1 MNLIKK
7 VINDV
12 RYVSKLTGTHNKKI
26 IILKAVVVSQLT
38 AFSDIIIILLFA
50 AIITGSFDSENILR
64 PFIEIVLDYKLLLP
78 LIVFLRFAAIYYQS
92 MLLKSLELNVRENI
106 NVFLLKEVFD
116 KRNYSIADGFF
127 YLNVLSGHISYFYS
141 NLTNFINS
149 TLQVFAFTIYLVISD
164 IETVGTFGI
173 GALLLYYPTKI
184 LLKKARSFMH
194 ESYEYNQQSNQE
206 VQRVI
211 ENMFLIKLL
220 KKDTEEINNY
230 QKTFHE
236 YSSTT
241 LQNHKYGAINSFL
254 PSFTTMFVFAILLT
268 VSSIARSLTLDFIGV
283 MFRLFQSFGGI
294 TNSANQILNSH
305 VHMEKFSE
313 MEKNKISVHKDNFIN
328 EQTSSE
334 YAIKIE
340 DLSFQYFNSDEL
352 IFEKI
357 NLEITKNT
365 HTIITGPNGSGK
377 STLLGLM
384 AGVFYSQKGKVYA
397 NNKKFGYIGATPMI
411 FTGTLKDNLL
421 YGNDQNID
429 ENVIIQQLKDFQT
442 FKEESNY
449 RLDKVI
455 DNKSLSSGQMQ
466 KIAFIRAL
474 LSEPDILLLDES
486 TANLDDF
493 SRKLIFKILGEKQVT
508 IINSTHDPENFENVD
523 NHLKID
529 IVDEKRILVLN

>member
-1 MNLIKK
+1 MNLIKR

-12 RYVSKLTGTHNKKI
+12 RYVSKLTGTHNKKM
-26 IILKAVVVSQLT
+26 IILKAVIVSQLT

-50 AIITGSFDSENILR
+50 AIITGSFDNENILR

-92 MLLKSLELNVRENI
+92 MLLKALELNVRENI

-254 PSFTTMFVFAILLT
+254 PSFTTMFVFAVLLT
-268 VSSIARSLTLDFIGV
+268 LSSIARSLTLDFIGV

-328 EQTSSE
+328 EQTDSE
-334 YAIKIE
+334 YALKIE
-340 DLSFQYFNSDEL
+340 DLSFQYFNSDEF

-357 NLEITKNT
+357 NLEITKNS

-397 NNKKFGYIGATPMI
+397 NNKKFGYVGATPMI

-429 ENVIIQQLKDFQT
+429 ENIIIQQLKDFQT

-486 TANLDDF
+486 TANLDDY
-493 SRKLIFKILGEKQVT
+493 SRKLIFKILGDKQVT

>member
-1 MNLIKK
+1 
-7 VINDV
+7 
-12 RYVSKLTGTHNKKI
+12 
-26 IILKAVVVSQLT
+26 
-38 AFSDIIIILLFA
+38 
-50 AIITGSFDSENILR
+50 
-64 PFIEIVLDYKLLLP
+64 
-78 LIVFLRFAAIYYQS
+78 
-92 MLLKSLELNVRENI
+92 LELNVRENI

-328 EQTSSE
+328 EKTSSE

-429 ENVIIQQLKDFQT
+429 ENVIIQKLKDFQT

-493 SRKLIFKILGEKQVT
+493 SRKLIFKILGDKQIT

>member
-1 MNLIKK
+1 
-7 VINDV
+7 
-12 RYVSKLTGTHNKKI
+12 
-26 IILKAVVVSQLT
+26 
-38 AFSDIIIILLFA
+38 
-50 AIITGSFDSENILR
+50 
-64 PFIEIVLDYKLLLP
+64 
-78 LIVFLRFAAIYYQS
+78 
-92 MLLKSLELNVRENI
+92 
-106 NVFLLKEVFD
+106 
-116 KRNYSIADGFF
+116 
-127 YLNVLSGHISYFYS
+127 
-141 NLTNFINS
+141 
-149 TLQVFAFTIYLVISD
+149 
-164 IETVGTFGI
+164 
-173 GALLLYYPTKI
+173 
-184 LLKKARSFMH
+184 
-194 ESYEYNQQSNQE
+194 
-206 VQRVI
+206 
-211 ENMFLIKLL
+211 
-220 KKDTEEINNY
+220 
-230 QKTFHE
+230 
-236 YSSTT
+236 
-241 LQNHKYGAINSFL
+241 
-254 PSFTTMFVFAILLT
+254 MFVFSILLT
-268 VSSIARSLTLDFIGV
+268 ISSVAKSLTLDFIGV

-313 MEKNKISVHKDNFIN
+313 MEKNKISVHKNNFIN
-328 EQTSSE
+328 EQTDDKF
-334 YAIKIE
+334 AIKIN

-357 NLEITKNT
+357 NLEIPKNT

-421 YGNDQNID
+421 YGNDQDID
-429 ENVIIQQLKDFQT
+429 ESVIIQQLKDFQT

-474 LSEPDILLLDES
+474 LSEPDVLLLDES

-493 SRKLIFKILGEKQVT
+493 SRKLIFKLLGDKKIT

-529 IVDEKRILVLN
+529 IVDEKRKLILN

>member
-7 VINDV
+7 VIIDV
-12 RYVSKLTGTHNKKI
+12 RYVSKLTGTHNKKV

-38 AFSDIIIILLFA
+38 AFSDILIILLFA
-50 AIITGSFDSENILR
+50 AIITGAYDVENILS
-64 PFIEIVLDYKLLLP
+64 PIIEFALDYKFILP
-78 LIVFLRFAAIYYQS
+78 IIVLLRFWAIYYQS
-92 MLLKSLELNVRENI
+92 MLLKALELNVRENI

-164 IETVGTFGI
+164 IETVGTFGV

-230 QKTFHE
+230 KKTFHE

-254 PSFTTMFVFAILLT
+254 PSFTTMFVFSILLT
-268 VSSIARSLTLDFIGV
+268 ISSVAKSLTLDFIGV

-313 MEKNKISVHKDNFIN
+313 MEKNKISVHKNNFIN
-328 EQTSSE
+328 EQTDDKF
-334 YAIKIE
+334 AIKIN

-357 NLEITKNT
+357 NLEIPKNT

-421 YGNDQNID
+421 YGNDQDID
-429 ENVIIQQLKDFQT
+429 ESVIIQQLKDFQT

-474 LSEPDILLLDES
+474 LSEPDVLLLDES

-493 SRKLIFKILGEKQVT
+493 SRKLIFKLLGDKKIT

-529 IVDEKRILVLN
+529 IVDEKRKLILN

>member
-1 MNLIKK
+1 MNLIKR
-7 VINDV
+7 VISDV

-26 IILKAVVVSQLT
+26 IIIKAVVVSQLT

-64 PFIEIVLDYKLLLP
+64 PFIEFVLDYKLLLP

-236 YSSTT
+236 YSTTT

-377 STLLGLM
+377 STLLGLI

-421 YGNDQNID
+421 YGNDENID
-429 ENVIIQQLKDFQT
+429 ENIIIQQLKDFQT

-493 SRKLIFKILGEKQVT
+493 SRKLIFKILGDKQVT

>member
-7 VINDV
+7 VISDV
-12 RYVSKLTGTHNKKI
+12 RYVSKLTGTHNKKV

-38 AFSDIIIILLFA
+38 ALSDILIILLFA
-50 AIITGSFDSENILR
+50 AIISGSYDVENILN
-64 PFIEIVLDYKLLLP
+64 PIIELALNYKFILPMIV
-78 LIVFLRFAAIYYQS
+78 VLRFWAIYYQS
-92 MLLKSLELNVRENI
+92 MLLKALELNVRENI

-149 TLQVFAFTIYLVISD
+149 VLQVIAFTVYLVISD
-164 IETVGTFGI
+164 VETVGTFGI
-173 GALLLYYPTKI
+173 GALILYYPTKS

-194 ESYEYNQQSNQE
+194 ESYEYSQQSNQE

-220 KKDTEEINNY
+220 KKDKEEINNY
-230 QKTFHE
+230 KKTFND

-254 PSFTTMFVFAILLT
+254 PSFTTMFVFAVLLT
-268 VSSIARSLTLDFIGV
+268 ISSIATSLTLDFIGV

-313 MEKNKISVHKDNFIN
+313 MEKNKISVNKGNFIN
-328 EQTSSE
+328 EETNSDI
-334 YAIKIE
+334 AIRIE
-340 DLSFQYFNSDEL
+340 NLSFKYFNSDEI
-352 IFEKI
+352 IFENV
-357 NLEITKNT
+357 NLEILKNS

-377 STLLGLM
+377 STLLGLIS
-384 AGVFYSQKGKVYA
+384 GVFYCQEGKVYA

-411 FTGTLKDNLL
+411 FTGTLKENLL
-421 YGNDQNID
+421 YGNELEID
-429 ENVIIQQLKDFQT
+429 DSLIIKQLRDFEI
-442 FKEESNY
+442 FKEESSY
-449 RLDKVI
+449 RLDKKI

-474 LSEPDILLLDES
+474 LSEPDVLLLDES

-493 SRKLIFKILGEKQVT
+493 SRKLIFKLLDDQKIT

-529 IVDEKRILVLN
+529 IVDEKRKIILN

>member
-1 MNLIKK
+1 MNLIKR

-26 IILKAVVVSQLT
+26 IIVKAVIVSQLT

-50 AIITGSFDSENILR
+50 AIITGSFDNENILR

-92 MLLKSLELNVRENI
+92 MLLKALELNVRENI

-149 TLQVFAFTIYLVISD
+149 TLQVFAFTIYLIISD

-206 VQRVI
+206 VQRVV

-254 PSFTTMFVFAILLT
+254 PSFTTMFVFAVLLT
-268 VSSIARSLTLDFIGV
+268 LSSIARSLTLDFIGV

-328 EQTSSE
+328 EQTDSE
-334 YAIKIE
+334 YALKIE
-340 DLSFQYFNSDEL
+340 DLSFQYFNSNEF

-357 NLEITKNT
+357 NLEITKNS

-397 NNKKFGYIGATPMI
+397 NNKKFGYVGATPMI

-429 ENVIIQQLKDFQT
+429 ENIIIQQLKDFQT

-486 TANLDDF
+486 TANLDDY
-493 SRKLIFKILGEKQVT
+493 SRKLIFKILGDKQVT

>member
-7 VINDV
+7 VISDV
-12 RYVSKLTGTHNKKI
+12 RYVSKLTGTHNKKV

-38 AFSDIIIILLFA
+38 ALSDILIILLFA
-50 AIITGSFDSENILR
+50 AIISGSYDVENILN
-64 PFIEIVLDYKLLLP
+64 PIIELALNYKFILPMIV
-78 LIVFLRFAAIYYQS
+78 VLRFWAIYYQS
-92 MLLKSLELNVRENI
+92 MLLKALELNVRENI

-149 TLQVFAFTIYLVISD
+149 VLQVIAFTVYLVISD
-164 IETVGTFGI
+164 VETVGTFGI
-173 GALLLYYPTKI
+173 GALILYYPTKS

-194 ESYEYNQQSNQE
+194 ESYEYSQQSNQE

-230 QKTFHE
+230 KKTFND

-254 PSFTTMFVFAILLT
+254 PSFTTMFVFAVLLT
-268 VSSIARSLTLDFIGV
+268 ISSIATSLTLDFIGV

-313 MEKNKISVHKDNFIN
+313 MEKNKISVNKGNFIN
-328 EQTSSE
+328 EETNSDI
-334 YAIKIE
+334 AIRIE
-340 DLSFQYFNSDEL
+340 NLSFKYFNSDEI
-352 IFEKI
+352 IFENV
-357 NLEITKNT
+357 NLEILKNS

-377 STLLGLM
+377 STLLGLIS
-384 AGVFYSQKGKVYA
+384 GVFYCQEGKVYA

-411 FTGTLKDNLL
+411 FTGTLKENLL
-421 YGNDQNID
+421 YGNELEID
-429 ENVIIQQLKDFQT
+429 DSLIIKQLRDFEI
-442 FKEESNY
+442 FKEESSY
-449 RLDKVI
+449 RLDKKI

-474 LSEPDILLLDES
+474 LSEPDVLLLDES

-493 SRKLIFKILGEKQVT
+493 SRKLIFKLLDDQKIT

-529 IVDEKRILVLN
+529 IVDEKRKIILN

>member
-429 ENVIIQQLKDFQT
+429 ESVIIQQLKDFQT

>member
-7 VINDV
+7 VISDV
-12 RYVSKLTGTHNKKI
+12 RYVSKLTGTHNKKV

-38 AFSDIIIILLFA
+38 ALSDILIILLFA
-50 AIITGSFDSENILR
+50 AIISGSYDVENILN
-64 PFIEIVLDYKLLLP
+64 PIIEIALNYKFILP
-78 LIVFLRFAAIYYQS
+78 MIVVLRFWAIYYQS
-92 MLLKSLELNVRENI
+92 MLLKALELNVRENI

-149 TLQVFAFTIYLVISD
+149 VLQVIAFTVYLVISD

-173 GALLLYYPTKI
+173 GALILYYPTKS

-194 ESYEYNQQSNQE
+194 ESYEYSQQSNQE

-220 KKDTEEINNY
+220 KKDKEEINNY
-230 QKTFHE
+230 KKTFND

-254 PSFTTMFVFAILLT
+254 PSFTTMFVFAVLLT
-268 VSSIARSLTLDFIGV
+268 ISSIATSLTLDFIGV

-313 MEKNKISVHKDNFIN
+313 MEKNKISVDKGNFIN
-328 EQTSSE
+328 EETNSDI
-334 YAIKIE
+334 AIRVE
-340 DLSFQYFNSDEL
+340 NLSFKYFNSDEI
-352 IFEKI
+352 IFE
-357 NLEITKNT
+357 NVNFEISKNS

-377 STLLGLM
+377 STLLGLIS
-384 AGVFYSQKGKVYA
+384 GVFYCQEGKVYA

-411 FTGTLKDNLL
+411 FTGTLKENLL
-421 YGNDQNID
+421 YGNELEID
-429 ENVIIQQLKDFQT
+429 DSLIIKQLRDFEI
-442 FKEESNY
+442 FKEESSY
-449 RLDKVI
+449 RLDKKI

-474 LSEPDILLLDES
+474 LSEPDVLLLDES

-493 SRKLIFKILGEKQVT
+493 SRKLIFKLLDDQKIT

-529 IVDEKRILVLN
+529 IVDEKRKIILN

>member
-38 AFSDIIIILLFA
+38 AFSDILIILLFA

>member
-26 IILKAVVVSQLT
+26 IIIKAVVVSQLT

-493 SRKLIFKILGEKQVT
+493 SRKLIFKILGDKQVT

>member
-26 IILKAVVVSQLT
+26 IIMKAVVVSQLT

-328 EQTSSE
+328 EKTSSE

-429 ENVIIQQLKDFQT
+429 ENVIIQRLKDFQT

-493 SRKLIFKILGEKQVT
+493 SRKLIFKILGDKQIT

>member
-7 VINDV
+7 VIIDV
-12 RYVSKLTGTHNKKI
+12 RYVSKLTGTHNKKV

-38 AFSDIIIILLFA
+38 AFSDILIILLFA
-50 AIITGSFDSENILR
+50 AIITGAYDVENILS
-64 PFIEIVLDYKLLLP
+64 PIIEFALDYKFILP
-78 LIVFLRFAAIYYQS
+78 IIVLLRFWAIYYQS
-92 MLLKSLELNVRENI
+92 MLLKALELNVRENI

-194 ESYEYNQQSNQE
+194 ESYEYSQQSNQE

-230 QKTFHE
+230 QKTFHQ

-328 EQTSSE
+328 EQTDSE

-357 NLEITKNT
+357 NLEITKNS

-421 YGNDQNID
+421 YGNDENID

-493 SRKLIFKILGEKQVT
+493 SRKLIFKILGNKQVT

>member
-7 VINDV
+7 VIIDV
-12 RYVSKLTGTHNKKI
+12 RYVSKLTGTHNKKV

-38 AFSDIIIILLFA
+38 AFSDILIILLFA
-50 AIITGSFDSENILR
+50 AIITGAYDVENILS
-64 PFIEIVLDYKLLLP
+64 PIIEFALDYKFILP
-78 LIVFLRFAAIYYQS
+78 IIVLLRFWAIYYQS
-92 MLLKSLELNVRENI
+92 MLLKALELNVRENI

-164 IETVGTFGI
+164 IETVGTFGV

-230 QKTFHE
+230 KRTFHE

-254 PSFTTMFVFAILLT
+254 PSFTTMFVFSILLT
-268 VSSIARSLTLDFIGV
+268 ISSVAKSLTLDFIGV

-313 MEKNKISVHKDNFIN
+313 MEKNKISVHKNNFIN
-328 EQTSSE
+328 EQTDDKF
-334 YAIKIE
+334 AIKIN

-357 NLEITKNT
+357 NLEIPKNT

-421 YGNDQNID
+421 YGNDQDID
-429 ENVIIQQLKDFQT
+429 ESVIIQQLKDFQT

-474 LSEPDILLLDES
+474 LSEPDVLLLDES

-493 SRKLIFKILGEKQVT
+493 SRKLIFKLLGDKKIT

-529 IVDEKRILVLN
+529 IVDEKRKLILN

>member
-26 IILKAVVVSQLT
+26 IIIKAVVVSQLT

-78 LIVFLRFAAIYYQS
+78 LIVFIRFAAIYYQS

-268 VSSIARSLTLDFIGV
+268 ISSIARSLTLDFIGV

-493 SRKLIFKILGEKQVT
+493 SRKLIFKILGDKKVT

>member
-26 IILKAVVVSQLT
+26 IIIKAVVVSQLT

-64 PFIEIVLDYKLLLP
+64 PFIEIVLEYKLLLP
-78 LIVFLRFAAIYYQS
+78 LIVFIRFAAIYYQS

-206 VQRVI
+206 IQRVI

-268 VSSIARSLTLDFIGV
+268 ISSIARSLTLDFIGV

-493 SRKLIFKILGEKQVT
+493 SRKLIFKILGDKKVT

>member
-26 IILKAVVVSQLT
+26 IIIKAVVVSQLT

-268 VSSIARSLTLDFIGV
+268 VSSIARSLSLDFIGV

-328 EQTSSE
+328 EQTDSE

-493 SRKLIFKILGEKQVT
+493 SRKLIFKILGDKQIT